1 MARFT
6 VDELK
11 DRQQELISR
20 FITEPERWKSFLD
33 SASRTYKY
41 AFLTQLLI
49 YDQRPDATACAEL
62 PFWGN
67 RMQRSIKRGSV
78 GIGTIAVRHG
88 KERVAYLFDVSDTVP
103 RRDNIPSPYI
113 WELRPDAQEAV
124 LQGIERMTGD
134 DPRLLDSFTDNL
146 FIATQTAAFQ
156 KAQQYSDR
164 LDFHRAAVSSAA
176 WCVLRRCGIDPTLYV
191 KEIPISSLSPED
203 VSSLGEVVQQTS
215 ETILRSI
222 EQSMKELDGCKLF
235 RFTTQ
240 KRIAEQEHSVYNKD
254 TETAIDSPRKGDDGN
269 EHTGAAGQGNER
281 GQAVSSGDRRET
293 VSRSNPGTLSD
304 IRSGAAELHETQ
316 RTGVLSG
323 NGSDREAE
331 RVSERRRDSRTGPTG
346 SDRVVHGKTGRD
358 GREIESDR
366 SDEMGRPDEQLPS
379 LRSGDGAQRLGVQLT
394 EPHTKPAAAQKASAA
409 FPFNAEPVPE
419 QLSLLSDDLTRQAQ
433 QNVFH
438 RNTQEKTTQ
447 AAAAVVQDVFHQNT
461 SQSALPGRY
470 DFSQAEID
478 HVLRVGGNTDRQREC
493 IVAAF
498 EKQKSTIEIAAYLQ
512 TLYHGG
518 NGFDAENGKFV
529 AWYDN
534 DGIHLSR
541 GQTVRFDR
549 SASVISWQNAA
560 ERIGQLLQD
569 GHFATNVEL
578 AEAEGYERS
587 RLAKKF
593 WNLYHDFSD
602 EARKDGYLSCLAENP
617 GRGFPEESAWI
628 TEQLKKTE
636 FRATLLTEYQQF
648 LTAHQENRDLLR
660 FHYHRLDEMLSNLR
674 DLDLPRQAFSSEL
687 TEIPAIKQFI
697 SIDEINDAM
706 AGGSGFSG
714 GKGRIFDYFQQ
725 PHTSK
730 EKVNFLKAEYGIGGH
745 SHALS
750 GAIGSDE
757 WHDGKGVRY
766 KKRDCPDV
774 KLTWDKAAAII
785 TDLIHDGR
793 YLSEQEQAQY
803 QKIQE
808 EKAYATEAQQP
819 DPSVWEYNDVKEHHP
834 DNIVLYQM
842 GDFFEMYAEDAKV
855 AAQELDLN
863 LATRALPS
871 GGRVQMCGFPINKLE
886 HYLELL
892 RSKHDVTVSAIP
904 EDGTQR
910 REYSVLSIDHE
921 AEQAINDHEAEFG
934 ADGTRVFRDT
944 EATAAPTIRELHAQ
958 YKHTV
963 LEAVTH
969 DTAYRNA
976 CGHSDYENAVIE
988 GNAAIRRAV
997 LKSGN
1002 MELIHLYA
1010 DTPEFRQRLHRE
1022 IIDETYPRLHELL
1035 RPLSQDDIDN
1045 AIRTWNGDVKSK
1057 YAVVRYMEE
1066 HGLEQGTAVWLS
1078 REYGGNDSNSLFFVR
1093 AGSPEHVELSWS
1105 DVQHRIAQLIRDG
1118 SFLTEQDQLTETQ
1131 NHQSDYQLLDRLRAD
1146 CEYFLGEGQ
1155 RNEKHL
1161 WAGNV
1166 HAQIAKMRELYDT
1179 LPEKPEWLTKE
1190 AIDNYENRMSP
1201 RYQVVVYDLVEYGFD
1216 EKQEY
1221 QTLSDAEKAAQGY
1234 VDGTMESDGFAYDG
1248 AAVYDHQERKY
1259 LRIVGHFPDQ
1269 TAQAQVNPPKPAEE
1283 PYIICNWS
1291 ESPIFEDGKQYSI
1304 YEFDTLMRQADDE
1317 RVAGKN
1323 AALKK
1328 YGTWEAWNAADDPEL
1343 ARFLGY
1349 DKTKFTIVMPDGRT
1363 FTERQDI
1370 GDGDGGLLDF
1380 LNQYPKY
1387 SNVLPILRQAA
1398 LREQHAADPAHDVFH
1413 RNTLEESVQAAAADP
1428 AHDVFQGNTLEESVQ
1443 SAAAD
1448 PAHDVFHG
1456 NTLEE
1461 SAQTAAADPAHDV
1474 FQGNTL
1480 EESAQDATDTE
1491 NTPYA
1496 ARETAPSNFRIMDD
1510 TLGVGGPKEKFWRN
1524 IKAIATLKQIEQE
1537 ARHATQEEQQLL
1549 SQYVGWGG
1557 LADAF
1562 DQNKTSWAAE
1572 YSELKELLT
1581 PEEYAAA
1588 RSSTLN
1594 AHYTSP
1600 TVIRAI
1606 YDAVN
1611 RMGFESG
1618 TILEPSCGVGNFFGM
1633 LPESMSDSKLYGV
1646 ELDSISGRIA
1656 RQLYPNANIA
1666 VAGFE
1671 HTQFADNSFDLAI
1684 GNVPFGDYKLADSR
1698 YDKDNLLIHDY
1709 FFVKSLDKV
1718 KPNGV
1723 VAFITSK
1730 GTMDKKDTHV
1740 RRLLA
1745 QKADLLG
1752 AIRLPNNAFKANAGA
1767 EVTTDIIF
1775 LQKRETPPAHDPEW
1789 VQLGQNQDGLAMN
1802 SYFISHPEMILGEMK
1817 MESTRYGYDTTCAPT
1832 IGANLSEQ
1840 LTEAIDH
1847 LQFTHVFHRN
1857 TQQEAETV
1865 TTQSPVSQEDIVTS
1879 EVQSFSFFIH
1889 NGNLCYKGLD
1899 DIHLADLNKTA
1910 MQRVRGMIKI
1920 RDTAR
1925 QLIWE
1930 QSNGCSDDR
1939 LHEIQTELNSL
1950 YDRFVSVYGDL
1961 HSRGNKL
1968 AFHDDAGYPLLLALE
1983 DLDDEQNVRGKSAI
1997 FTQRTIRPHIAVTH
2011 ADTPQDAL
2019 GLSLAERGKIDFNYM
2034 SGLLD
2039 GMTQDKIISALHG
2052 QIFRDPTSGRWQP
2065 ADEYL
2070 SGNVREKLRIA
2081 KEYAE
2086 KDPAF
2091 AVNVKMLERVQP
2103 EPLTAADISV
2113 RLGTTWI
2120 PPEDITQFVREV
2132 LHPPYYA
2139 ADKITV
2145 SYSDAVKRWHVANK
2159 SIDRDR
2165 NSPAYT
2171 KYGTNRVNGY
2181 ELLELSLNL
2190 RDVQI
2195 FDVRIIDGQEKR
2207 IPNHQ
2212 ETIKARNKQ
2221 DALRQAFKDWIYA
2234 DPDRRARLVD
2244 YYNTRFNHTRPR
2256 TFNGDY
2262 LSFPGMNPNINLRKH
2277 QRDAVARILY
2287 GGNTLLAHCVGAG
2300 KTWTMAA
2307 GAMELR
2313 RLGLA
2318 HKPMFVVPNSL
2329 TEQWG
2334 AEFQQLY
2341 PGAHIL
2347 VATENDFSKQNRKA
2361 FCARIATGDYDAVII
2376 GHSQFEKVPLSPE
2389 NERAHIEKQLDN
2401 LELSLTAAKN
2411 DKSMNFTIKQLES
2424 SKKKLET
2431 RLKKLMDAKEKDDV
2445 VTFEQLGVDRIFV
2458 DEADEFKN
2466 LGLFTKMR
2474 NVAGIQTTAA
2484 QKSEDMA
2491 AKCEYLNDLSD
2502 YNGVVF
2508 ATGTPISN
2516 SMSELY
2522 TMMRYLQ
2529 YDVLEQTGMTDFDSW
2544 ASSFGET
2551 VTSMELS
2558 PEGTGYRAKTRFAKF
2573 VNLPELMNL
2582 WKQAADIQTA
2592 DMLNL
2597 DRPDVEYHNEIAQPT
2612 REQKDMV
2619 QQLGKRAD
2627 AVRAGAVD
2635 PYTDN
2640 MLAITNDG
2648 RKLALDQRL
2657 ADPALPDVPESKLNM
2672 VVQNVFDIW
2681 EKTKAEKSTQLIF
2694 CDLAT
2699 PSGRGQRKNSF
2710 CAYDDIRDKL
2720 IARGVPAEEIAYIH
2734 DADTATKKAAV
2745 RNKMNAG
2752 TIRILLGSTAKMG
2765 AGFNVQ
2771 TRLVAEHEVDCPWRP
2786 RDVEQ
2791 REGRILRQGNTNSK
2805 VDIYR
2810 YAAEGTFDS
2819 YNWQT
2824 VENKQKFIAQVMTSK
2839 NPARTCEDV
2848 DDAALSYAEIK
2859 ALAAGDPKIKERM
2872 ELEVDVNKLSVLR
2885 SAYKNE
2891 HYRLQDDIN
2900 VNLPHEI
2907 AKKENL
2913 LTALQHDSATFAAN
2927 HAQSVGD
2934 TFRAEISG
2942 HTFTSKEDAGQAL
2955 IDRINTEVAKI
2966 KSNSVDVL
2974 TWDDSIQIGS
2984 YCGFDLRLTRDTLQN
2999 AVLWVQGKT
3008 KREVEISNIPQGMM
3022 QRLGNALASFEP
3034 NISSCEQSIA
3044 RLKEQLASAKEEVD
3058 KPWPQEDEYQL
3069 KVARL
3074 NELNFLL
3081 SKKDDQPQ
3089 LDLKDAQP
3097 EVVQ

>member
-1 MARFT
+1 M
-6 VDELK
+6 
-11 DRQQELISR
+11 
-20 FITEPERWKSFLD
+20 
-33 SASRTYKY
+33 
-41 AFLTQLLI
+41 
-49 YDQRPDATACAEL
+49 
-62 PFWGN
+62 
-67 RMQRSIKRGSV
+67 
-78 GIGTIAVRHG
+78 
-88 KERVAYLFDVSDTVP
+88 
-103 RRDNIPSPYI
+103 
-113 WELRPDAQEAV
+113 
-124 LQGIERMTGD
+124 
-134 DPRLLDSFTDNL
+134 
-146 FIATQTAAFQ
+146 
-156 KAQQYSDR
+156 
-164 LDFHRAAVSSAA
+164 
-176 WCVLRRCGIDPTLYV
+176 
-191 KEIPISSLSPED
+191 
-203 VSSLGEVVQQTS
+203 
-215 ETILRSI
+215 
-222 EQSMKELDGCKLF
+222 
-235 RFTTQ
+235 
-240 KRIAEQEHSVYNKD
+240 
-254 TETAIDSPRKGDDGN
+254 
-269 EHTGAAGQGNER
+269 
-281 GQAVSSGDRRET
+281 
-293 VSRSNPGTLSD
+293 
-304 IRSGAAELHETQ
+304 
-316 RTGVLSG
+316 
-323 NGSDREAE
+323 
-331 RVSERRRDSRTGPTG
+331 
-346 SDRVVHGKTGRD
+346 
-358 GREIESDR
+358 
-366 SDEMGRPDEQLPS
+366 
-379 LRSGDGAQRLGVQLT
+379 
-394 EPHTKPAAAQKASAA
+394 
-409 FPFNAEPVPE
+409 
-419 QLSLLSDDLTRQAQ
+419 LSDDLTRQAQ

-438 RNTQEKTTQ
+438 QNTQEKTAQ
-447 AAAAVVQDVFHQNT
+447 AAAAVQDVFRQNT
-461 SQSALPGRY
+461 SQSALSALPGRY

-478 HVLRVGGNTDRQREC
+478 HVLRVGGNTYRQREC

-549 SASVISWQNAA
+549 SASVISWQTAA
-560 ERIGQLLQD
+560 ERIGQLLQG

-587 RLAKKF
+587 LLAEQL
-593 WNLYHDFSD
+593 WHLYHDFND
-602 EARKDGYLSCLAENP
+602 EARDSGYLSCLSNIQ
-617 GRGFPEESAWI
+617 RNGFPAE
-628 TEQLKKTE
+628 TEWLADQLNSPE
-636 FRATLLTEYQQF
+636 FRHTLAEEYAAFRTAYQQ
-648 LTAHQENRDLLR
+648 NRDLLL
-660 FHYHRLDEMLSNLR
+660 FHYHRLDEILSNLR
-674 DLDLPRQAFSSEL
+674 DLNLPRQAFSSEL
-687 TEIPAIKQFI
+687 TEIPAVKQFI
-697 SIDEINDAM
+697 TMDEINDAM
-706 AGGSGFSG
+706 AGGSNVSG

-730 EKVNFLKAEYGIGGH
+730 EKVDFLKAEYGIGGH

-808 EKAYATEAQQP
+808 EKAHATEAQQP
-819 DPSVWEYNDVKEHHP
+819 DPSVWGYNDVKEHHP

-944 EATAAPTIRELHAQ
+944 EATAAPTIRELHEQ

-976 CGHSDYENAVIE
+976 CGHSDHENAVIE

-997 LKSGN
+997 LESGN
-1002 MELIHLYA
+1002 MELLRLYA

-1022 IIDETYPRLHELL
+1022 IIDETYPQLHELL

-1066 HGLEQGTAVWLS
+1066 HGQEQGTAVWLS

-1093 AGSPEHVELSWS
+1093 AESPEHVELSWS

-1155 RNEKHL
+1155 RNEKDL

-1166 HAQIAKMRELYDT
+1166 HAQIVKMRELYDT

-1201 RYQVVVYDLVEYGFD
+1201 RYQVVVYDLVENGFD
-1216 EKQEY
+1216 EKQDY
-1221 QTLSDAEKAAQGY
+1221 QTLADAEKVAQGY
-1234 VDGTMESDGFAYDG
+1234 VDGTLESDGFAYDG

-1259 LRIVGHFPDQ
+1259 LRIVGDFPDQ
-1269 TAQAQVNPPKPAEE
+1269 TAQAQVNPPKPAEV
-1283 PYIICNWS
+1283 PYVICNWS

-1304 YEFDTLMRQADDE
+1304 YEFDTLMKQADDE

-1343 ARFLGY
+1343 TRFLGY
-1349 DKTKFTIVMPDGRT
+1349 DKTQFTVVMPDGQT

-1380 LNQYPKY
+1380 LNQYQNY
-1387 SNVLPILRQAA
+1387 NNILPILRQAA
-1398 LREQHAADPAHDVFH
+1398 LREQHAADPTHDVFQG
-1413 RNTLEESVQAAAADP
+1413 NTLEESAQTAAVDP

-1448 PAHDVFHG
+1448 PARDVFQGNTLGESAQTAAADPAHDVFQG

-1491 NTPYA
+1491 NAPYA

-1510 TLGVGGPKEKFWRN
+1510 NLGVGGPKEKFWRN

-1537 ARHATQEEQQLL
+1537 QRHATPEEQQLL

-1562 DQNKTSWAAE
+1562 ASNKPSWAAE
-1572 YSELKELLT
+1572 YTELKELLT

-1666 VAGFE
+1666 VDGFE

-1775 LQKRETPPAHDPEW
+1775 LQKRETPPEHDPEW
-1789 VQLGQNQDGLAMN
+1789 VQLGQNQDGLSMN

-1817 MESTRYGYDTTCAPT
+1817 MESTQYGYDTTCAPT
-1832 IGANLSEQ
+1832 IGANLSDQ

-1847 LQFTHVFHRN
+1847 LNFMHVFHRN
-1857 TQQEAETV
+1857 TQQEAGTV
-1865 TTQSPVSQEDIVTS
+1865 TTQSPVSQEEIMAD
-1879 EVQSFSFFIH
+1879 EVQNYSFFIH
-1889 NGNLCYKGLD
+1889 NGNLYYKSADG
-1899 DIHLADLNKTA
+1899 IHPADLNQTA
-1910 MQRVRGMIKI
+1910 TQRAYGMIQI
-1920 RDTAR
+1920 RDVAR
-1925 QLIWE
+1925 QLIAE
-1930 QSNGCSDDR
+1930 QADGCSDDR
-1939 LHEIQTELNSL
+1939 LHEMQATLNNI
-1950 YDRFVSVYGDL
+1950 YDHFVSEYGNL
-1961 HSRGNKL
+1961 HNRGNKL
-1968 AFHDDAGYPLLLALE
+1968 AFHKDAGYPLLLALE
-1983 DLDDEQNVRGKSAI
+1983 DLDDEQDVKGKSAI
-1997 FTQRTIRPHIAVTH
+1997 FTQRTIRPHIAITH

-2019 GLSLAERGKIDFNYM
+2019 GLSLAERGKIDFDYM

-2039 GMTQDKIISALHG
+2039 GMAQDRIISSLHG

-2086 KDPAF
+2086 KDPSF
-2091 AVNVKMLERVQP
+2091 SVNVKMLEGVQP
-2103 EPLTAADISV
+2103 EPLTAVDISV

-2120 PPEDITQFVREV
+2120 PPEDITQFIREV
-2132 LHPPYYA
+2132 LHPPYYQSN
-2139 ADKITV
+2139 KITA
-2145 SYSDAVKRWHVANK
+2145 SYSDAVKRWYVENK
-2159 SIDRDR
+2159 RMDRDR
-2165 NSPAYT
+2165 NSLAYT
-2171 KYGTNRVNGY
+2171 KYGTSRVNGY
-2181 ELLELSLNL
+2181 ELLELALNL
-2190 RDVQI
+2190 RDVQVS
-2195 FDVRIIDGQEKR
+2195 DVKIIDGKEKR
-2207 IPNHQ
+2207 ILNHQ

-2234 DPDRRARLVD
+2234 DPDRRARLVG
-2244 YYNTRFNHTRPR
+2244 YYNEHFNHTRPR
-2256 TFNGDY
+2256 TFNGDF
-2262 LSFPGMNPNINLRKH
+2262 LSFPGMNPNINMRKH

-2300 KTWTMAA
+2300 KTWTMTAA
-2307 GAMELR
+2307 AMELR

-2318 HKPMFVVPNSL
+2318 HKPMFVVPNSI

-2341 PGAHIL
+2341 PGANIL

-2376 GHSQFEKVPLSPE
+2376 GHSQFEKVALSPE
-2389 NERAHIEKQLDN
+2389 NERAHIEKQIDN
-2401 LELSLTAAKN
+2401 LELSLTTAKN
-2411 DKSMNFTIKQLES
+2411 DKSMNYTIKQLES

-2466 LGLFTKMR
+2466 LVLFTKMR
-2474 NVAGIQTTAA
+2474 NVAGIKSSPV

-2491 AKCEYLNDLSD
+2491 AKCDYLNEKTG

-2544 ASSFGET
+2544 ASNFGET
-2551 VTSMELS
+2551 VTAMELS
-2558 PEGTGYRAKTRFAKF
+2558 PEGTGYRTTTRFAKF
-2573 VNLPELMNL
+2573 INLPELMNL

-2597 DRPDVEYHNEIAQPT
+2597 KRPDVEYHNEIAQPT
-2612 REQKDMV
+2612 QEQKDMV
-2619 QQLGKRAD
+2619 QRLGKRAD
-2627 AVRAGAVD
+2627 AVRSGAVD

-2657 ADPALPDVPESKLNM
+2657 ADPTLPDVPESKLNK
-2672 VVQNVFDIW
+2672 VVQNVYDIW

-2699 PSGRGQRKNSF
+2699 PNGRGQRKNNF

-2720 IARGVPAEEIAYIH
+2720 IARGVPAHEIAYIH
-2734 DADTATKKAAV
+2734 NVDTATKKAAV

-2752 TIRILLGSTAKMG
+2752 TLRILLGSTGKMG

-2771 TRLVAEHEVDCPWRP
+2771 KRLIAEHEVDCPWRP
-2786 RDVEQ
+2786 RDIEQ

-2810 YAAEGTFDS
+2810 YATEGTFDS

-2848 DDAALSYAEIK
+2848 DEAALSYAEVK

-2934 TFRAEISG
+2934 TFHAEISG

-2955 IDRINTEVAKI
+2955 IDRIHTEAEKI
-2966 KSNSVDVL
+2966 MSGVDDAL
-2974 TWDDSIQIGS
+2974 AWSDSIQIGS
-2984 YCGFDLRLTRDTLQN
+2984 YCGFDLRLTRDALKN
-2999 AVLWVQGKT
+2999 MALWVQGKT
-3008 KREVEISNIPQGMM
+3008 KREVEIGNTPQGMM

>member
-1 MARFT
+1 M
-6 VDELK
+6 
-11 DRQQELISR
+11 
-20 FITEPERWKSFLD
+20 
-33 SASRTYKY
+33 
-41 AFLTQLLI
+41 
-49 YDQRPDATACAEL
+49 
-62 PFWGN
+62 
-67 RMQRSIKRGSV
+67 
-78 GIGTIAVRHG
+78 
-88 KERVAYLFDVSDTVP
+88 
-103 RRDNIPSPYI
+103 
-113 WELRPDAQEAV
+113 
-124 LQGIERMTGD
+124 
-134 DPRLLDSFTDNL
+134 
-146 FIATQTAAFQ
+146 
-156 KAQQYSDR
+156 
-164 LDFHRAAVSSAA
+164 
-176 WCVLRRCGIDPTLYV
+176 
-191 KEIPISSLSPED
+191 
-203 VSSLGEVVQQTS
+203 
-215 ETILRSI
+215 
-222 EQSMKELDGCKLF
+222 
-235 RFTTQ
+235 
-240 KRIAEQEHSVYNKD
+240 
-254 TETAIDSPRKGDDGN
+254 
-269 EHTGAAGQGNER
+269 
-281 GQAVSSGDRRET
+281 
-293 VSRSNPGTLSD
+293 
-304 IRSGAAELHETQ
+304 
-316 RTGVLSG
+316 
-323 NGSDREAE
+323 
-331 RVSERRRDSRTGPTG
+331 
-346 SDRVVHGKTGRD
+346 
-358 GREIESDR
+358 
-366 SDEMGRPDEQLPS
+366 
-379 LRSGDGAQRLGVQLT
+379 
-394 EPHTKPAAAQKASAA
+394 
-409 FPFNAEPVPE
+409 
-419 QLSLLSDDLTRQAQ
+419 
-433 QNVFH
+433 
-438 RNTQEKTTQ
+438 
-447 AAAAVVQDVFHQNT
+447 
-461 SQSALPGRY
+461 
-470 DFSQAEID
+470 
-478 HVLRVGGNTDRQREC
+478 
-493 IVAAF
+493 
-498 EKQKSTIEIAAYLQ
+498 
-512 TLYHGG
+512 
-518 NGFDAENGKFV
+518 
-529 AWYDN
+529 
-534 DGIHLSR
+534 
-541 GQTVRFDR
+541 
-549 SASVISWQNAA
+549 
-560 ERIGQLLQD
+560 
-569 GHFATNVEL
+569 
-578 AEAEGYERS
+578 
-587 RLAKKF
+587 
-593 WNLYHDFSD
+593 
-602 EARKDGYLSCLAENP
+602 
-617 GRGFPEESAWI
+617 
-628 TEQLKKTE
+628 
-636 FRATLLTEYQQF
+636 
-648 LTAHQENRDLLR
+648 
-660 FHYHRLDEMLSNLR
+660 
-674 DLDLPRQAFSSEL
+674 
-687 TEIPAIKQFI
+687 
-697 SIDEINDAM
+697 
-706 AGGSGFSG
+706 
-714 GKGRIFDYFQQ
+714 
-725 PHTSK
+725 
-730 EKVNFLKAEYGIGGH
+730 
-745 SHALS
+745 
-750 GAIGSDE
+750 
-757 WHDGKGVRY
+757 
-766 KKRDCPDV
+766 
-774 KLTWDKAAAII
+774 
-785 TDLIHDGR
+785 
-793 YLSEQEQAQY
+793 
-803 QKIQE
+803 
-808 EKAYATEAQQP
+808 
-819 DPSVWEYNDVKEHHP
+819 
-834 DNIVLYQM
+834 
-842 GDFFEMYAEDAKV
+842 
-855 AAQELDLN
+855 
-863 LATRALPS
+863 
-871 GGRVQMCGFPINKLE
+871 
-886 HYLELL
+886 
-892 RSKHDVTVSAIP
+892 
-904 EDGTQR
+904 
-910 REYSVLSIDHE
+910 
-921 AEQAINDHEAEFG
+921 
-934 ADGTRVFRDT
+934 
-944 EATAAPTIRELHAQ
+944 
-958 YKHTV
+958 
-963 LEAVTH
+963 
-969 DTAYRNA
+969 
-976 CGHSDYENAVIE
+976 
-988 GNAAIRRAV
+988 
-997 LKSGN
+997 
-1002 MELIHLYA
+1002 
-1010 DTPEFRQRLHRE
+1010 
-1022 IIDETYPRLHELL
+1022 
-1035 RPLSQDDIDN
+1035 
-1045 AIRTWNGDVKSK
+1045 
-1057 YAVVRYMEE
+1057 
-1066 HGLEQGTAVWLS
+1066 
-1078 REYGGNDSNSLFFVR
+1078 
-1093 AGSPEHVELSWS
+1093 
-1105 DVQHRIAQLIRDG
+1105 
-1118 SFLTEQDQLTETQ
+1118 
-1131 NHQSDYQLLDRLRAD
+1131 
-1146 CEYFLGEGQ
+1146 
-1155 RNEKHL
+1155 
-1161 WAGNV
+1161 
-1166 HAQIAKMRELYDT
+1166 
-1179 LPEKPEWLTKE
+1179 
-1190 AIDNYENRMSP
+1190 
-1201 RYQVVVYDLVEYGFD
+1201 
-1216 EKQEY
+1216 
-1221 QTLSDAEKAAQGY
+1221 
-1234 VDGTMESDGFAYDG
+1234 
-1248 AAVYDHQERKY
+1248 
-1259 LRIVGHFPDQ
+1259 
-1269 TAQAQVNPPKPAEE
+1269 
-1283 PYIICNWS
+1283 
-1291 ESPIFEDGKQYSI
+1291 
-1304 YEFDTLMRQADDE
+1304 
-1317 RVAGKN
+1317 
-1323 AALKK
+1323 
-1328 YGTWEAWNAADDPEL
+1328 
-1343 ARFLGY
+1343 
-1349 DKTKFTIVMPDGRT
+1349 
-1363 FTERQDI
+1363 
-1370 GDGDGGLLDF
+1370 
-1380 LNQYPKY
+1380 
-1387 SNVLPILRQAA
+1387 
-1398 LREQHAADPAHDVFH
+1398 
-1413 RNTLEESVQAAAADP
+1413 
-1428 AHDVFQGNTLEESVQ
+1428 
-1443 SAAAD
+1443 
-1448 PAHDVFHG
+1448 FHG

-1562 DQNKTSWAAE
+1562 ASNKPSWTAE
-1572 YSELKELLT
+1572 YTELKELLT

-1666 VAGFE
+1666 VDGFE

-1775 LQKRETPPAHDPEW
+1775 LQKRQTPPEHDPEW
-1789 VQLGQNQDGLAMN
+1789 VQLGQNQDGLLMN
-1802 SYFISHPEMILGEMK
+1802 SYFISHPEMVLGEMK

-1889 NGNLCYKGLD
+1889 NSNLCYKGLD

-1983 DLDDEQNVRGKSAI
+1983 DLDDEQNVKGKSAI

-2086 KDPAF
+2086 KDPTF
-2091 AVNVKMLERVQP
+2091 SVNVKMLERVQP

-2720 IARGVPAEEIAYIH
+2720 IARGVPADEIAYIH

-2810 YAAEGTFDS
+2810 YATEGTFDS

-3022 QRLGNALASFEP
+3022 QRLGNDLASFEP
-3034 NISSCEQSIA
+3034 NISSCEKSIS
-3044 RLKEQLASAKEEVD
+3044 RLKEQLASAKEDLD
-3058 KPWPQEDEYQL
+3058 KPWPQEDEYQI